1 MGHRIVPHLA
11 SSAEGHLGFVA
22 LLDGQRG
29 TWGRAAGGC
38 AIIAA
43 LRALPNLG
51 EGPILWLHRQQPKG
65 GDPVSHC
72 LSPRSPAFVN
82 WILASAEVLA

>member
-1 MGHRIVPHLA
+1 MPSESRWKRYIRSIV
-11 SSAEGHLGFVA
+11 
-22 LLDGQRG
+22 
-29 TWGRAAGGC
+29 
-38 AIIAA
+38 
-43 LRALPNLG
+43 N
-51 EGPILWLHRQQPKG
+51 QPKG

>member
-1 MGHRIVPHLA
+1 MIVSKMAHSFKATVPDLPFFLTA
-11 SSAEGHLGFVA
+11 RWLPKEATSESRKRLYI
-22 LLDGQRG
+22 D
-29 TWGRAAGGC
+29 
-38 AIIAA
+38 AIVNQ
-43 LRALPNLG
+43 L
-51 EGPILWLHRQQPKG
+51 KG